1 MAYLDPA
8 STPGSKPQRFSVK
21 NCKSSTSDKLQTFKT
36 IFQCNSCN
44 SWGYF
49 QQEKSLNLS
58 GKKKESMI
66 WDKMGCINGCMV
78 IANLVIYLVPYLWR
92 RKRERKKDIMLTFS
106 ALSMILT
113 MAVRSS
119 NLPAA
124 VKDIGDAAINTWYKV
139 LSKILN
145 TFSGVAALIFVARL
159 LG

>member
-1 MAYLDPA
+1 METYRVKQKQIETEVFTISRTAAIY
-8 STPGSKPQRFSVK
+8 FSNV
-21 NCKSSTSDKLQTFKT
+21 Q
-36 IFQCNSCN
+36 
-44 SWGYF
+44 
-49 QQEKSLNLS
+49 
-58 GKKKESMI
+58 
-66 WDKMGCINGCMV
+66 
-78 IANLVIYLVPYLWR
+78 
-92 RKRERKKDIMLTFS
+92 KREERAKEKKKDILLTFS

>member
-1 MAYLDPA
+1 M
-8 STPGSKPQRFSVK
+8 
-21 NCKSSTSDKLQTFKT
+21 
-36 IFQCNSCN
+36 
-44 SWGYF
+44 
-49 QQEKSLNLS
+49 
-58 GKKKESMI
+58 KEI
-66 WDKMGCINGCMV
+66 
-78 IANLVIYLVPYLWR
+78 
-92 RKRERKKDIMLTFS
+92 RKKKDILLTFS

>member
-1 MAYLDPA
+1 MKQKQIETEVFTISRMAAIYI
-8 STPGSKPQRFSVK
+8 SKVQ
-21 NCKSSTSDKLQTFKT
+21 
-36 IFQCNSCN
+36 
-44 SWGYF
+44 
-49 QQEKSLNLS
+49 
-58 GKKKESMI
+58 KE
-66 WDKMGCINGCMV
+66 
-78 IANLVIYLVPYLWR
+78 
-92 RKRERKKDIMLTFS
+92 KKDIKKKKDILLTFS

>member
-1 MAYLDPA
+1 MKQKQIETEVFTISRMAA
-8 STPGSKPQRFSVK
+8 
-21 NCKSSTSDKLQTFKT
+21 
-36 IFQCNSCN
+36 
-44 SWGYF
+44 
-49 QQEKSLNLS
+49 
-58 GKKKESMI
+58 
-66 WDKMGCINGCMV
+66 
-78 IANLVIYLVPYLWR
+78 IYISNVQ
-92 RKRERKKDIMLTFS
+92 KREERYKEKKDILLTFS

>member
-1 MAYLDPA
+1 MPY
-8 STPGSKPQRFSVK
+8 
-21 NCKSSTSDKLQTFKT
+21 N
-36 IFQCNSCN
+36 
-44 SWGYF
+44 
-49 QQEKSLNLS
+49 
-58 GKKKESMI
+58 
-66 WDKMGCINGCMV
+66 CIN
-78 IANLVIYLVPYLWR
+78 ILV
-92 RKRERKKDIMLTFS
+92 KKKDILLTFS

-145 TFSGVAALIFVARL
+145 TFNGIAALIFVARL

>member
-1 MAYLDPA
+1 MYYLKLLHWTKSYFP
-8 STPGSKPQRFSVK
+8 SVQK
-21 NCKSSTSDKLQTFKT
+21 RDERDK
-36 IFQCNSCN
+36 
-44 SWGYF
+44 
-49 QQEKSLNLS
+49 E
-58 GKKKESMI
+58 
-66 WDKMGCINGCMV
+66 
-78 IANLVIYLVPYLWR
+78 
-92 RKRERKKDIMLTFS
+92 KKDILLTFS